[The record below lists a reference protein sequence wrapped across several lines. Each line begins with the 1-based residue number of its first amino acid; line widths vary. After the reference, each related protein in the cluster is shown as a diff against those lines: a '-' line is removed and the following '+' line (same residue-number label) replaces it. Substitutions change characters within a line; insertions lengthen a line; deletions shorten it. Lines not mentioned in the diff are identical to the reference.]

1 MPRAPGRC
9 SGEVLVR
16 TSYVR
21 NTASRKRSLRG
32 VCTHTQGD
40 VAVWRNG
47 SSDGKGR
54 DRSWSA
60 AAGSP
65 RKAPL
70 AQQKGGSRRD
80 SIEQSGGELTSTK
93 SSTTPHNAQSVP
105 NPSAKGRAPRPFEI
119 PRPSV
124 RIQRRPLR
132 LRAWARMDCAWTFWA
147 EKPRIILKRRFALS
161 FSLVFRS
168 FRQEIVRKL
177 PRQGWE
183 CAYSSRG
190 NSGHQSNDIPYR
202 GRAYNR
208 RCSRQASPEIL
219 RTRTSCF
226 WGPIFV

>member
-1 MPRAPGRC
+1 MCVRVPGSARSRAARLPGGYRAVTSTVTPRVVAAVPRAPGRC

-93 SSTTPHNAQSVP
+93 GSTTPHNAQSVP

-132 LRAWARMDCAWTFWA
+132 LRAWARDNA
-147 EKPRIILKRRFALS
+147 
-161 FSLVFRS
+161 
-168 FRQEIVRKL
+168 
-177 PRQGWE
+177 
-183 CAYSSRG
+183 
-190 NSGHQSNDIPYR
+190 
-202 GRAYNR
+202 GRA
-208 RCSRQASPEIL
+208 
-219 RTRTSCF
+219 
-226 WGPIFV
+226 